1 MLNCAACKQCYP
13 VPRLRSWE
21 TCIQAAVCWPQHA
34 DGYLWEGDSSQ
45 HGVQRWVTASRDL
58 GMSLDWCFSVFTL
71 WLHHIP
77 DVFCFW
83 TNLCLSTLSWR
94 QWWWSDFS
102 CSCCLEHVS
111 WPVSSWQEFAW
122 RITVVRDMTSVSIR
136 CFISKTSCVNAW
148 SDLCNYITMSCLPH
162 PVQLLHVIIIFRIN
176 VHKLHV
182 SMAIFWWL
190 VS

>member
-34 DGYLWEGDSSQ
+34 DGHLWEGDSSQ

-77 DVFCFW
+77 DVFVFELISAW
-83 TNLCLSTLSWR
+83 VHRRGDSRDEVTSPVVVVWSMFLGLSAVGKNLLEELL
-94 QWWWSDFS
+94 WSVTWHRSQLD
-102 CSCCLEHVS
+102 
-111 WPVSSWQEFAW
+111 VSSAKL
-122 RITVVRDMTSVSIR
+122 VVLMLDLI
-136 CFISKTSCVNAW
+136 CVT
-148 SDLCNYITMSCLPH
+148 I
-162 PVQLLHVIIIFRIN
+162 
-176 VHKLHV
+176 
-182 SMAIFWWL
+182 
-190 VS
+190 